1 MLEKYLMI
9 LMSAPVPTA
18 FLSAYFDIALSNLL
32 GTVSTHIMGYVY
44 ESLTLFPRYWDSTLN
59 YVKAINK
66 FIYYIFKNCTSK
78 QKLLFLSLDWS
89 PGAQLGSNS
98 HIHTDVATERQLSKI
113 PRPCRSINVTW
124 TTSAMLEPAG
134 GQESIGKRKHSRV
147 RVEAKTIH
155 FACLPSQIL
164 WGGDSKVTVT
174 CKVIYHAWNWLVGLF
189 WVHI

>member
-66 FIYYIFKNCTSK
+66 FIITF
-78 QKLLFLSLDWS
+78 
-89 PGAQLGSNS
+89 
-98 HIHTDVATERQLSKI
+98 SKI
-113 PRPCRSINVTW
+113 
-124 TTSAMLEPAG
+124 AHL
-134 GQESIGKRKHSRV
+134 SRNS
-147 RVEAKTIH
+147 
-155 FACLPSQIL
+155 FFCP
-164 WGGDSKVTVT
+164 
-174 CKVIYHAWNWLVGLF
+174 
-189 WVHI
+189 